1 MQENDWGSLVGIQT
15 HKMVEKMEKKGRKP
29 VMTEQLEKQSRCE
42 VEEVTGCCWRLSKR
56 DGIAELASLD
66 GNRCSNFGG

>member
-1 MQENDWGSLVGIQT
+1 
-15 HKMVEKMEKKGRKP
+15 MEKKGRKP